1 MVVLQM
7 ACIVNL
13 RAQNGWAMAVL
24 NKNEAPAILIFNGR
38 AETAENGKEYLRIF
52 DDSYQFRKDLR

>member
-1 MVVLQM
+1 MKHYVRLCLFMVVLQM

-24 NKNEAPAILIFNGR
+24 NKNEEPAILIFNGR
-38 AETAENGKEYLRIF
+38 AETAENGKEYLR
-52 DDSYQFRKDLR
+52 